1 MSVTGTATLII
12 DFGNSET
19 RTTTIL
25 GRKSNGK
32 LRQISSAFSNRFR
45 DLPDNYRLSQ
55 QYIDDPKTLVFS
67 WLGTR
72 WATGNIV
79 DREFSTGAIRPTGDR
94 AKATA
99 ETTQLA
105 FIRAIYEG
113 YLSIQKMLGG
123 PIDSIDVTWDIHTLL
138 PPIEMRV
145 GAPKL
150 IETLNEISEIDFLQP
165 EFQKAFKINSVQVYP
180 EGFSAYIGA
189 AFDPEGPALRK
200 GVKEC
205 VAGSTLVIDVG
216 AGTSDF
222 CVIAE
227 NAMIEGTKHTAK
239 VGGNNVRAALRQV
252 LQENDVVVKDDA
264 LTYAAETGELKR
276 GSRTQDVT
284 ALVNSARANVA
295 ATLKQEVLQFIES
308 SSFPLQSIEYVLVVG
323 GGAKG
328 TPDNP
333 ALVPLGKYLEEEFES
348 YSDAMEIFPAPQGV
362 DLRELNLVGATVLSL

>member
-1 MSVTGTATLII
+1 MSVTGTASLII

-25 GRKSNGK
+25 GRKTNGK
-32 LRQISSAFSNRFR
+32 LRKVSASFSNRFR
-45 DLPDNYRLSQ
+45 DLPDNYRLST
-55 QYIDDPKTLVFS
+55 QYLEDPKTLVFS
-67 WLGTR
+67 WMGTR

-79 DREFSTGAIRPTGDR
+79 EREFGTGALRPTGDR

-105 FIRAIYEG
+105 FIRALYEG
-113 YLSIQKMLGG
+113 YLSIQKMVGG
-123 PIDSIDVTWDIHTLL
+123 SLDSIDVAWDIHTLL
-138 PPIEMRV
+138 PPIEMRI

-150 IETLNEISEIDFLQP
+150 VETLKEITEINFLQP
-165 EFQKAFKINSVQVYP
+165 GFQKAFKINSLQVYP

-189 AFDPEGPALRK
+189 AFDPEGPSLRS
-200 GVKEC
+200 GVKDF
-205 VAGSTLVIDVG
+205 VTGSTLVIDVG

-252 LQENDVVVKDDA
+252 LQENDVVVKDEA
-264 LTYAAETGELKR
+264 LTSAAETGELKR

-333 ALVPLGKYLEEEFES
+333 ELVPLGKYLEDEFKS
-348 YSDAMEIFPAPQGV
+348 YSDAMEIFPTPKGV
-362 DLRELNLVGATVLSL
+362 DLRGLNLEGATVLSL